1 MKNYVFI
8 SLLLLAFSANAQTI
22 QSPSQEISLTFS
34 LSADG
39 KPTYQ
44 VSYKNKPIVKTSSL
58 GIKLKEGGDLITG
71 FTIDSVGKGAT
82 IDTYWK
88 PVLGEQSTIRN
99 NYNELTIALKQKSSD
114 RNLNI
119 IPRNPNLYQIACIDD
134 SPLILDEM
142 ERFLGNK
149 GKYQL
154 TKLEDPIQAS
164 KTIFRLKPDL
174 ILMDITMPD
183 INGYKL
189 CSLFRN
195 SEALATTPIIMVT
208 GNKGL
213 VDRVRANMVG
223 ATDYLTKPFTQ
234 PELLEMVEKYL
245 T

>member
-1 MKNYVFI
+1 MPVKKI
-8 SLLLLAFSANAQTI
+8 L
-22 QSPSQEISLTFS
+22 
-34 LSADG
+34 
-39 KPTYQ
+39 
-44 VSYKNKPIVKTSSL
+44 IV
-58 GIKLKEGGDLITG
+58 
-71 FTIDSVGKGAT
+71 
-82 IDTYWK
+82 
-88 PVLGEQSTIRN
+88 
-99 NYNELTIALKQKSSD
+99 
-114 RNLNI
+114 
-119 IPRNPNLYQIACIDD
+119 DD
-134 SPLILDEM
+134 SPTERLALTELLHKHGYQVFTSESGDEGVAKAKELM
-142 ERFLGNK
+142 
-149 GKYQL
+149 
-154 TKLEDPIQAS
+154 
-164 KTIFRLKPDL
+164 PDL